1 MAQKA
6 AQSPS
11 LAAGP
16 AATQGNEF
24 RLSDLARVV
33 SERRTLLRNVALGTM
48 LLAALT
54 VLLLPTRYTSAAM
67 VQLDV
72 RRNNVADSTSVLSAL
87 PTDAASLQNQIQI
100 LTSRDLAGKVI
111 DKLHLQNDPEF
122 APGAGGGLSD
132 ALVSTVSWLT
142 GRQFSPAGDTAQ
154 SRRDRDATIDKF
166 LSRESVDVLGL
177 STTISIGFSASEPEK
192 AARIANAI
200 ANAYIA
206 FQMEEKARIANE
218 TTAWLYDRI
227 AKLSDQV
234 QAAEAAAQKYKAE
247 NNLNDA
253 ADGTPLSD
261 QQLSAIDTQIVQA
274 RSDLAQKEAVYKRV
288 QDLVSSGHPADIAQV
303 VDSPVI
309 VQLRT
314 QQADLQ
320 RQLSD
325 LTSRYGPKNPKLIA
339 AEQQRADLDSK
350 IAQEVDRV
358 TGSIANDVAVARA
371 NLGSL
376 EASLKTAEG
385 AAADQNMKRVKL
397 KALQAEAMSTRTMY
411 EAFVTRLRETQDA
424 INTSDAQIISEAP
437 VPLFPSFPQR
447 WLIVGASIP
456 IGLLLGLLAALLAE
470 KFDWPAESGRVRAV
484 APRQFEPAP
493 AMAAAPRPAA
503 DPYRGA
509 PILADVPDA
518 APVRAA
524 SYPIDWPRSAFTH
537 SLASLLQRIVASNDG
552 ERLRAVAFTSAQ
564 AGEGKTTMAVAL
576 ARMAA
581 QSGLRVIV
589 LDGNFAK
596 PAAAAMM
603 GLNALPVGLEDVF
616 AGKRP
621 LSRTMF
627 KDPRSGALVLAAAR
641 PVPNASQFAAA
652 RKTAQLVDHLK
663 RACDLLIIDTPAVL
677 ASADARPLLMLAD
690 AVVMVS
696 RFNGE
701 PRVTLGHALDALASM
716 GAPPAGIVLARMAV

>member
-1 MAQKA
+1 MAHPA
-6 AQSPS
+6 PQSANP
-11 LAAGP
+11 AGP
-16 AATQGNEF
+16 GAASGEF
-24 RLSDLARVV
+24 RLSDLTRVV
-33 SERRTLLRNVALGTM
+33 SERRTLVRNVVLGTI
-48 LLAALT
+48 LLA
-54 VLLLPTRYTSAAM
+54 VLLALVLPTRYTSSAM

-100 LTSRDLAGKVI
+100 LTSRDLAGAVI
-111 DKLHLQNDPEF
+111 DKLHLEDDPEF
-122 APGAGGGLSD
+122 SAGAGGGVSD
-132 ALVSTVSWLT
+132 MLVSAVSWLT
-142 GRQFSPAGDTAQ
+142 GRQFESSSGKAL
-154 SRRDRDATIDKF
+154 SRRARDAIVDKF
-166 LSRESVDVLGL
+166 LSRESVDALGM
-177 STTISIGFSASEPEK
+177 STTIAVGFTASTPEK

-200 ANAYIA
+200 VRAYIA
-206 FQMEEKARIANE
+206 FQVDEKARIANQ

-234 QAAEAAAQKYKAE
+234 QAAEAAAQRYRAE

-274 RSDLAQKEAVYKRV
+274 RSDLAQKEAVYNRV
-288 QDLVSSGHPADIAQV
+288 KALVASGNQADIAQV
-303 VDSPVI
+303 VASPAI
-309 VQLRT
+309 VQLRS

-339 AEQQRADLDSK
+339 AEQQRADLDTK
-350 IAQEVDRV
+350 IAQEVDRI
-358 TGSIANDVAVARA
+358 TGSIANDVAVAQA

-376 EASLKTAEG
+376 QASLKAAEST
-385 AAADQNMKRVKL
+385 AADQNMKRVKL
-397 KALQAEAMSTRTMY
+397 KALQAEATSTRTMY

-424 INTSDAQIISEAP
+424 INTSDAQIISAAP
-437 VPLFPSFPQR
+437 EPLSPSFPKR
-447 WLIVGASIP
+447 GLVIGASIP

-470 KFDWPAESGRVRAV
+470 RFNWPAEFGRVRV
-484 APRQFEPAP
+484 VGPRQFKPAP
-493 AMAAAPRPAA
+493 ALVAAAAMGPAA

-537 SLASLLQRIVASNDG
+537 SVASLLQRILSANGG
-552 ERLRAVAFTSAQ
+552 ERPRAVAFTSAQ
-564 AGEGKTTMAVAL
+564 AGEGKTTIAVAL

-581 QSGLRVIV
+581 QAGLRVIV

-596 PAAAAMM
+596 PAVAPMM
-603 GLNALPVGLEDVF
+603 GLNALPFGLEEVF

-621 LSRTMF
+621 LSRSIF
-627 KDPRSGALVLAAAR
+627 KDPRSNAMVLAAAR
-641 PVPNASQFAAA
+641 PLPNAAQLAAA
-652 RKTAQLVDHLK
+652 RQTAQLIDHLK
-663 RACDLLIIDTPAVL
+663 RACDLLIIDAPAVL
-677 ASADARPLLMLAD
+677 ASQDARPLLMLAG

-696 RFNGE
+696 RFNGQ

-716 GAPPAGIVLARMAV
+716 GAPPAGIVLAR